1 MTDLSGCLPFLEDIS
16 NHVLE
21 EIQVTN
27 TSEIQARVVL
37 NDSILDLTCEI
48 DLIVGDTVFVFLEG
62 ESKAEVQRLDRW
74 IEGLAR
80 VSIARA
86 AKYTI
91 KNLVYIQPLS
101 GAVARLSLTTWDDS
115 RFRKY
120 IQTR

>member
-1 MTDLSGCLPFLEDIS
+1 M
-16 NHVLE
+16 
-21 EIQVTN
+21 
-27 TSEIQARVVL
+27 
-37 NDSILDLTCEI
+37 DLTCEI

-101 GAVARLSLTTWDDS
+101 GAVARLSLAIWDDA

>member
-1 MTDLSGCLPFLEDIS
+1 
-16 NHVLE
+16 LE

-101 GAVARLSLTTWDDS
+101 GAVARLSLTTWDDA